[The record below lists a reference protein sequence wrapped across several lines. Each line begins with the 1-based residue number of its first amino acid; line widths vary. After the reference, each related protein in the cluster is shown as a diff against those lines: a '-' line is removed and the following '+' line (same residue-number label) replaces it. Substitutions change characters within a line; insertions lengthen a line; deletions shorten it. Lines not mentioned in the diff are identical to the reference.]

1 MSGFLSNVLKLSSG
15 SVVAQFFTFLLIPLI
30 TRIYSPPDLGVLQLF
45 ISITGTIAILSCFS
59 YQLAILLPEKDEDA
73 ASLFILCVLLVLLT
87 SLCSGVICLFFA
99 QELSMVLNTPQLS
112 EYMVFIPIVILL
124 NGLFLVLSYWLL
136 RRERFGLMGLSKM
149 FHNPLTRLIQ
159 ILYGTVAISPL
170 GLILGVTG
178 GYTVAS
184 AIMLNS
190 LRRDVSLFR
199 NISVEHIKWLA
210 FRYRDFPLFSSWS
223 ALANTISLQ
232 TPSLMLAYFY
242 TTHVVGLYSLAN
254 SAVSIPMGLV
264 GIAIGQVF
272 FQKASAEMNQQGNV
286 VNVVSKTYKRLV
298 SLGIFPMLVLMI
310 IGEELFGL
318 VFGSDWTDAGLY
330 ARILAPWMFLIF
342 ISSPLSNLFSVFE
355 KQKLGLV
362 FNLLLLISRVGV
374 LYIASL
380 FGGPVLALLLFSLTG
395 VVFWLWMNLYLLNL
409 STISIQ
415 ACLLTMAR
423 YILIS
428 LGVCLPLLI
437 LRQAH
442 GNIYL
447 ILGTALL
454 TTLFYYGALL
464 YKDEQLRMGLFSFG
478 K

>member
-15 SVVAQFFTFLLIPLI
+15 SVVAQFCSFLLIPLI

-73 ASLFILCVLLVLLT
+73 ASLLVLCVLLVTLV
-87 SLCSGVICLFFA
+87 SLFSGIICLFFA
-99 QELSMVLNTPQLS
+99 QEISLLLNTPRLS
-112 EYMVFIPIVILL
+112 DYMIFIPLVIFL
-124 NGLFLVLSYWLL
+124 NGMFLVLGYWLS
-136 RRERFGLMGLSKM
+136 RRDRFGLMGLSRM
-149 FHNPLTRLIQ
+149 FHMPLTRLIQ
-159 ILYGTVAISPL
+159 ILYSTITISPL
-170 GLILGVTG
+170 GLVLGVTG

-184 AIMLNS
+184 AIMLKS
-190 LRRDVSLFR
+190 LRRDVSFFHD
-199 NISVEHIKWLA
+199 ISVDRIRWVA
-210 FRYRDFPLFSSWS
+210 YRYRDFPLFSSWS

-242 TTHVVGLYSLAN
+242 TTNVVGLYSLAN

-272 FQKASAEMNQQGNV
+272 FQKASSEMNLQGNV

-298 SLGIFPMLVLMI
+298 SLGVFPMLVLMI

-318 VFGSDWTDAGLY
+318 VFGSEWTDAGLY

-355 KQKLGLV
+355 KQKTGLV
-362 FNLLLLISRVGV
+362 FNLLLLISRVSV

-380 FGGPVLALLLFSLTG
+380 FGGPALALLLFSFTG
-395 VVFWLWMNLYLLNL
+395 VIFWLWMNLYLLKL

-428 LGVCLPLLI
+428 MGICLPLLI

-454 TTLFYYGALL
+454 TTLVYYGALL
-464 YKDEQLRMGLFSFG
+464 YKDDQLRRGLSSLLR
-478 K
+478 